1 MMISVLARSM
11 AVLAV
16 VASAGV
22 AGSAN
27 GGLAGPDH
35 SSGKTPL
42 TYRILRQDVIINAD
56 IWAQKP
62 EMMAAGLGFT
72 GIVGVPNLS
81 TSDPGLSKTLAVLA
95 GGTWN
100 NVHCPGGTTPPLSS
114 YTSASTPSGVRSYYG
129 EDVYYSDGLPVEFSW
144 PILPSTLDADDFK
157 VTLSNGTSVTPQVTS
172 IWPNFEYNE
181 RSVAVLFGHFG
192 NRVPP
197 NQPGAIYPT
206 SVTVVRGS
214 SALELV
220 GPRRRIVSAVGFSV
234 KTPGSPYTASNV
246 PARDRGGPT
255 LVAAK
260 LSKMSAVGNTGPAI
274 FGQNLPNDGIS
285 LYGSQAKFRLRMY
298 TSGGMTPNGVTPLL
312 PTDYDQYFR
321 VIAVTS
327 SGRQVALTQA
337 GKTYYIDGKPLRV
350 VGLANLGRKQSG
362 YGPCYTEVRNNYIDI
377 VLDGS
382 AAAARRITTVE
393 IPSTGRYKPLYN
405 PGGPGNNP
413 ASGVLYSAPSP
424 PIREHVTIALDN
436 PMTVTYVR
444 PPPARRP
451 RTVDL
456 TVFPALVAGR
466 MVRRERCRDDRDAG
480 RRAEEGQA

>member
-1 MMISVLARSM
+1 MSGHSGSKFLVDLADMVISALGRAAALLA
-11 AVLAV
+11 L
-16 VASAGV
+16 
-22 AGSAN
+22 AGSAA
-27 GGLAGPDH
+27 GSAVSAGPANG
-35 SSGKTPL
+35 SRAVPEQSGGKTPV
-42 TYRILRQDVIINAD
+42 TYQILRQDVIINAD

-81 TSDPGLSKTLAVLA
+81 TSDVPLSQTLAVLA

-100 NVHCPGGTTPPLSS
+100 NVQCTDGQTPPLSS

-129 EDVYYSDGLPVEFSW
+129 QDVYYSDGLPVEFSW

-192 NRVPP
+192 NRIPP
-197 NQPGAIYPT
+197 SQPGAIYPT
-206 SVTVVRGS
+206 SVQVVRGS
-214 SALELV
+214 STLELV
-220 GPRRRIVSAVGFSV
+220 GPGQRIVSAVGFSV
-234 KTPGSPYTASNV
+234 KTPGSPYTAPGV
-246 PARDRGGPT
+246 PPAERGGPT

-260 LSKMSAVGNTGPAI
+260 LSKMSAVGNTGPLV
-274 FGQNLPNDGIS
+274 FRQNLPNDGIS

-298 TSGGMTPNGVTPLL
+298 TSGGMTPDGVTPLL

-327 SGRQVALTQA
+327 SGRKIALTQA
-337 GKTYYIDGKPLRV
+337 GKTYYIDGQPLRV
-350 VGLANLGRKQSG
+350 VGLANLGRKEAS
-362 YGPCYTEVRNNYIDI
+362 YDDCYTEVRNNYIDI

-382 AAAARRITTVE
+382 AAAAARITTVE

-405 PGGPGNNP
+405 PGGPGNDP
-413 ASGVLYSAPSP
+413 APGVLYSAPSP
-424 PIREHVTIALDN
+424 PISEPVIIALNN
-436 PMTVTYVR
+436 PMTVTYVQH
-444 PPPARRP
+444 PPA
-451 RTVDL
+451 
-456 TVFPALVAGR
+456 G
-466 MVRRERCRDDRDAG
+466 
-480 RRAEEGQA
+480 